1 MDTHVKVAA
10 WLRIVG
16 SGVYLLIALVVMLAY
31 GGAGVV
37 IGAAGGHDAAA
48 ALPALTVIAVCVSM
62 FFGVLALPGLII
74 GWGLLNY
81 RQWARVL
88 NIVLSI
94 LELFNIPIGTAIG
107 AYSLWVMFHP
117 ETAALFEGQVPPGR
131 YPVHF

>member
-10 WLRIVG
+10 WLRIIG
-16 SGVYLLIALVVMLAY
+16 SAVYLLIALVVLAVV
-31 GGAGVV
+31 GGMSGVV
-37 IGAAGGHDAAA
+37 AASGGSDAETAA
-48 ALPALTVIAVCVSM
+48 SVMRMIAVWGSM
-62 FFGVLALPGLII
+62 FFGVLALPGLIT

-81 RQWARVL
+81 QPWARII

-94 LELFNIPIGTAIG
+94 FELFNIPVGTAIG

-117 ETAALFEGQVPPGR
+117 EVVELFESRVPPGR